1 MDARNIGLRNIEVA
15 DTKIC
20 SIDGDNGKLIYRGYD
35 ILDLVNHSTFEETS
49 YLLLFGELPNN
60 DELLHFSKE
69 LRNARTIPDGL
80 LRNLKNRLR
89 TARPMDVLQ
98 SSVCELSDYD
108 LNIDNDSKD
117 ANFQRA
123 ISLISKIPTIIAAWE
138 RTRLGQDIIQPTN
151 QDSHSANFLYMLR
164 GTRPTIDEAK
174 IFDICLILH
183 AEHSFNASTFAAR
196 EIASTRAHMYSCIG
210 GAIGALSGELHGGAN
225 VQVMKMLL
233 EIGDP
238 KNVKNWVGNHLEK
251 GARIMGMGHAVY
263 KTTDPRSE
271 VLSRL
276 SKIMSEKKN
285 SEWFKITEEVEKV
298 TRQYMQ
304 DHHRQAIY
312 PNVDLYSASLY
323 YDMGIPM
330 DLNTPIFAISRIAGW
345 SAHIIEE
352 KFAEAAPR
360 PALYRPKALY
370 VGRYCG
376 PMGCE
381 YTPIQNRVVP
391 GNLEN
396 HPTNT
401 QLERSD
407 KQPQASSL
415 PRQN

>member
-15 DTKIC
+15 DTKVC
-20 SIDGDNGKLIYRGYD
+20 SIDGNNGKLIYRGYD

-49 YLLLFGELPNN
+49 YLLLLGELPRNGQLS
-60 DELLHFSKE
+60 DFSRRLREARCLPQELLASM
-69 LRNARTIPDGL
+69 N
-80 LRNLKNRLR
+80 NRLR

-98 SSVCELSDYD
+98 SSVCELADYD
-108 LNIDNDSKD
+108 PDLDDDTKEANIN
-117 ANFQRA
+117 RA
-123 ISLISKIPTIIAAWE
+123 INLISKIPTIVAAWE
-138 RTRLGQDIIQPTN
+138 RIRNNKEIVSPASEEN
-151 QDSHSANFLYMLR
+151 HASNFLYMLS
-164 GTRPTIDEAK
+164 GTKPHPKEAK

-233 EIGDP
+233 EINDP
-238 KNVKNWVGNHLEK
+238 SNVERWVKNRLGT
-251 GARIMGMGHAVY
+251 GGRIMGMGHAVY

-276 SKIMSEKKN
+276 SKILSTRKKTPWY
-285 SEWFKITEEVEKV
+285 EITEKVERI
-298 TRQYMQ
+298 TQQYMM
-304 DHHRQAIY
+304 DVRKQAIY
-312 PNVDLYSASLY
+312 PNVDLYSAALY
-323 YDMGIPM
+323 HDMNIPT

-345 SAHIIEE
+345 SSHVIEE
-352 KFAEAAPR
+352 KFAEAAPK

-381 YTPIQNRVVP
+381 YTPLADREI
-391 GNLEN
+391 
-396 HPTNT
+396 
-401 QLERSD
+401 
-407 KQPQASSL
+407 ASKIHNKTISS
-415 PRQN
+415 RTK

>member
-20 SIDGDNGKLIYRGYD
+20 SIDGNNGKLIYRGYD

-49 YLLLFGELPNN
+49 YLLLLGELPGNGQLS
-60 DELLHFSKE
+60 DFSRRLREARCLPQELLASM
-69 LRNARTIPDGL
+69 N
-80 LRNLKNRLR
+80 NRLR

-98 SSVCELSDYD
+98 SSVCELADYD
-108 LNIDNDSKD
+108 PNLDDDTKEANIN
-117 ANFQRA
+117 RA
-123 ISLISKIPTIIAAWE
+123 INLISKIPTIVAAWE
-138 RTRLGQDIIQPTN
+138 RIRNNEEIVTPASEEN
-151 QDSHSANFLYMLR
+151 HASNFLYMLS
-164 GTRPTIDEAK
+164 GTKPHPKEAK

-233 EIGDP
+233 EINDP
-238 KNVKNWVGNHLEK
+238 SNVEGWVKNRLGT
-251 GARIMGMGHAVY
+251 GGRIMGMGHAVY

-276 SKIMSEKKN
+276 SKILSTRKKTPWY
-285 SEWFKITEEVEKV
+285 EITEKVERI
-298 TRQYMQ
+298 TQQYMM
-304 DHHRQAIY
+304 DVRKQAIY
-312 PNVDLYSASLY
+312 PNVDLYSAALY
-323 YDMGIPM
+323 HDMNIPT

-345 SAHIIEE
+345 SSHVIEE
-352 KFAEAAPR
+352 KFAEAAPK

-381 YTPIQNRVVP
+381 YTPLADREI
-391 GNLEN
+391 
-396 HPTNT
+396 
-401 QLERSD
+401 
-407 KQPQASSL
+407 ASKIHNKTISS
-415 PRQN
+415 RTK

>member
-20 SIDGDNGKLIYRGYD
+20 SIDGNNGKLIYRGYD

-49 YLLLFGELPNN
+49 YLLLLGELPRNGQLS
-60 DELLHFSKE
+60 DFSRRLREARCLPKELLASM
-69 LRNARTIPDGL
+69 N
-80 LRNLKNRLR
+80 NRLR
-89 TARPMDVLQ
+89 TARPMGVLQ
-98 SSVCELSDYD
+98 SSVCELADYD
-108 LNIDNDSKD
+108 PDLDDDTKEANIN
-117 ANFQRA
+117 RA
-123 ISLISKIPTIIAAWE
+123 INLISKIPTIVAAWE
-138 RTRLGQDIIQPTN
+138 RIRNNKEIVTPASEEN
-151 QDSHSANFLYMLR
+151 HASNFLYMLS
-164 GTRPTIDEAK
+164 GTKPHPKEAK

-233 EIGDP
+233 EINDP
-238 KNVKNWVGNHLEK
+238 SNVERWVKNRLGT
-251 GARIMGMGHAVY
+251 GGRIMGMGHAVY

-276 SKIMSEKKN
+276 SKILSTRKKTPWY
-285 SEWFKITEEVEKV
+285 EITEKVERI
-298 TRQYMQ
+298 TQQYMM
-304 DHHRQAIY
+304 DVRKQAIY
-312 PNVDLYSASLY
+312 PNVDLYSAALY
-323 YDMGIPM
+323 HDMNIPT

-345 SAHIIEE
+345 SSHVIEE
-352 KFAEAAPR
+352 KFAEAAPK

-381 YTPIQNRVVP
+381 YTPLADREI
-391 GNLEN
+391 
-396 HPTNT
+396 
-401 QLERSD
+401 
-407 KQPQASSL
+407 ASKIHNKTISS
-415 PRQN
+415 RTK

>member
-20 SIDGDNGKLIYRGYD
+20 SIDGNNGKLIYRGYD

-49 YLLLFGELPNN
+49 YLLLLGELPRNGQLS
-60 DELLHFSKE
+60 DFSRRLREARCLPQELLASM
-69 LRNARTIPDGL
+69 N
-80 LRNLKNRLR
+80 NRLR

-98 SSVCELSDYD
+98 SCVCELADYD
-108 LNIDNDSKD
+108 PDLDDDTKEANIN
-117 ANFQRA
+117 RA
-123 ISLISKIPTIIAAWE
+123 INLISKIPTIVAAWE
-138 RTRLGQDIIQPTN
+138 RIRKNEEIVTPASEEN
-151 QDSHSANFLYMLR
+151 HASNFLYMLS
-164 GTRPTIDEAK
+164 GTKPHPKEAK

-233 EIGDP
+233 EINDP
-238 KNVKNWVGNHLEK
+238 SNVEWWVKNRLGT
-251 GARIMGMGHAVY
+251 GGRIMGMGHAVY

-276 SKIMSEKKN
+276 SKILSTRKKTPWY
-285 SEWFKITEEVEKV
+285 EITEKVERITQQHMMDVRK
-298 TRQYMQ
+298 
-304 DHHRQAIY
+304 QAIY
-312 PNVDLYSASLY
+312 PNVDLYSAALY
-323 YDMGIPM
+323 HDMNIPT

-345 SAHIIEE
+345 SSHVIEE
-352 KFAEAAPR
+352 KFAEAAPK

-381 YTPIQNRVVP
+381 YTPLADREI
-391 GNLEN
+391 
-396 HPTNT
+396 
-401 QLERSD
+401 
-407 KQPQASSL
+407 ASKIHNKTISS
-415 PRQN
+415 RTK